1 MRKIL
6 PVLAVVPLITGTAM
20 AAQPLNDNQMNA
32 VTAGVYVLCGCP
44 NAVQLPPPPPGGSLT
59 VPPPSPPPPPPS
71 NAPASA
77 QFSYILTINGIGLST
92 NGTGVPT
99 NGISLQALLVRP

>member
-6 PVLAVVPLITGTAM
+6 PVFGAVLLMTGTAM
-20 AAQPLNDNQMNA
+20 AAQPLTDNQMDA
-32 VTAGVYVLCGCP
+32 VTAGASGP
-44 NAVQLPPPPPGGSLT
+44 NSGGGPGTVVALGNFLTFCPPGGC
-59 VPPPSPPPPPPS
+59 PPPPPPP
-71 NAPASA
+71 NAPPSA